1 MEYKTG
7 FESVLEAIYLDTM
20 NDVELVA
27 IYDRANIVQSNLWVI
42 KRMVNN
48 LKVRLDIEGL
58 DILCKESLKNFKEL
72 PKYLFVETSG
82 TNKFEEAFELISHL
96 YVFGYKKFKL
106 INPAENCKIK
116 LPKPAKEG
124 KYVDH
129 VFSGFDNSGA
139 FGEETEG
146 EWKDVQAIISEHI
159 GIHMSRSG
167 GRKKF

>member
-1 MEYKTG
+1 
-7 FESVLEAIYLDTM
+7 
-20 NDVELVA
+20 
-27 IYDRANIVQSNLWVI
+27 
-42 KRMVNN
+42 MVNN

-82 TNKFEEAFELISHL
+82 TNKFEEAFELISHM
-96 YVFGYKKFKL
+96 YVFGFKKFKL
-106 INPAENCKIK
+106 INLAENCKIK

-139 FGEETEG
+139 FGEGTEG